1 MSSHGAEVCSI
12 HTLLQKINNMSR
24 QMKMTPFLIKYS
36 HTSQKQRVMSGCL
49 KMYTMRKV
57 RDNYTAEIIILIVMT
72 IMFIT
77 N

>member
-1 MSSHGAEVCSI
+1 
-12 HTLLQKINNMSR
+12 
-24 QMKMTPFLIKYS
+24 
-36 HTSQKQRVMSGCL
+36 MSGCL